1 MALRDKIV
9 QKIEPLLDPGEQ
21 VQAVIVGQT
30 ASQWLAM
37 AGLIPFMLTN
47 RYYVVAATDRRI
59 ALFEGG
65 KFTLG
70 SPKKLVASLPRSTVL
85 GPPSGLWWTTEV
97 AGTKL
102 RIHRRFHRDI
112 VQADS
117 AVAQ

>member
-9 QKIEPLLDPGEQ
+9 QKVQPMLEPGEQ

-37 AGLIPFMLTN
+37 LGLIPFMLTN

-65 KFTLG
+65 RFTLG
-70 SPKKLVASLPRSTVL
+70 SPNKLVASLPRTTVI
-85 GPPSGLWWTTEV
+85 GPASGLWWRTEV
-97 AGTKL
+97 AGTTL
-102 RIHRRFHRDI
+102 RIHRRFHQDVAR
-112 VQADS
+112 ADA
-117 AVAQ
+117 AVAP